1 MANVVTSSDDY
12 QFWRDEKLA
21 NVQTDIENCLIEVKK
36 PTQLSKAEK
45 NKIAHLCRVNN
56 FALFSTPA
64 QQDYESSIVS
74 FNQQFGLKAFDQH
87 LYVKG
92 QGLAHITQSDQQDQ
106 AEFIPYTDRAI
117 GWHTDGYYNAPE
129 DRIRAFSLFCV
140 NPAQQG
146 GENQWIDPQMA
157 YLLLR
162 EENPDITTALTHA
175 QAMSIPAHKVD
186 GQIRRKTSIGPIFF
200 MDEMTSQL
208 YMRYTQ
214 RKKNIDF
221 YDSDEIKQAV
231 EILDQF
237 LASNTPYHFTHT
249 MIANQGLLCN
259 NILHK
264 RSTFVDQQD
273 TPRLMLRGRYFNRVQ
288 SEL

>member
-1 MANVVTSSDDY
+1 MANIVTSIDDY
-12 QFWRDEKLA
+12 RFWRDEKLA
-21 NVQTDIENCLIEVKK
+21 NVQTDIENCLIEVNK

-45 NKIAHLCRVNN
+45 NQITHLCRVNN
-56 FALFSTPA
+56 FALFHIPS
-64 QQDYESSIVS
+64 QQDYESSIVG
-74 FNQQFGLKAFDQH
+74 FNQQFNLKAFDQH
-87 LYVKG
+87 LYVKS
-92 QGLAHITQSDQQDQ
+92 QGLAYITQSDQQDQ

-117 GWHTDGYYNAPE
+117 GWHTDGYYNSPK
-129 DRIRAFSLFCV
+129 DRIRAFYLFCV

-175 QAMSIPAHKVD
+175 KAMSIPAHKVD
-186 GQIRRKTSIGPIFF
+186 GQIRRKTSVGPIFF
-200 MDEMTSQL
+200 IDEMTNQL
-208 YMRYTQ
+208 YIRYTQ

-231 EILDQF
+231 ETLNQL
-237 LASNTPYHFTHT
+237 LAGNTQYHFTHT
-249 MIANQGLLCN
+249 MSANQGLLCN
-259 NILHK
+259 NVLHK
-264 RSTFVDQQD
+264 RSTYIDQQV

-288 SEL
+288 S